1 MQINTYIASSSFYH
15 RFDVRAKII
24 FTLLMCI
31 SVFFEMPLSMHY
43 LLIVLITLLSLISVK
58 LKVTLHNIK
67 LLLPVTI
74 FMVLFMPLQER
85 SGSVL
90 LSYHGFTIITYEG
103 LHIVQV
109 LISRFYFIS
118 LICTLLLE
126 TSTSRDILLA
136 LKSFKLPNSA
146 CMVLSL
152 ALRFIPSFA
161 STFSRIKDS
170 QRLRLPNPES
180 ADSEKKSFTKLIPT
194 FTSAL
199 VVALKSINT
208 TAAALDLR
216 GYGRKRKKSEFH
228 SLPGGIKLFTHLAIS
243 IIIPAIFLLTLE
255 AINV

>member
-1 MQINTYIASSSFYH
+1 MQINTYIAGSSLYH

-24 FTLLMCI
+24 FTILMCI
-31 SVFFEMPLSMHY
+31 LVFFDMPLAIHY
-43 LLIVLITLLSLISVK
+43 TLTLLITLLSLASVK

-67 LLLPVTI
+67 LMLPVTI
-74 FMVLFMPLQER
+74 FMVIFMPLQER
-85 SGSVL
+85 SGDPL
-90 LSYHGFTIITYEG
+90 LTLNNITIITKEG
-103 LHIVQV
+103 FYIVQV

-118 LICTLLLE
+118 MLCTLLLE
-126 TSTSRDILLA
+126 SSTSRDILLA
-136 LKSFKLPNSA
+136 LKSFHLPSSA

-170 QRLRLPNPES
+170 QRLRLPNPDIEEG
-180 ADSEKKSFTKLIPT
+180 EKKSFTKLIPT

-216 GYGRKRKKSEFH
+216 GYGRERKKTEFYT
-228 SLPGGIKLFTHLAIS
+228 LEGGVKLFTHLAIS
-243 IIIPAIFLLTLE
+243 IIIPAIFLITLE
-255 AINV
+255 AL

>member
-1 MQINTYIASSSFYH
+1 MQINTYVASSSLYH

-24 FTLLMCI
+24 FTILMCI
-31 SVFFEMPLSMHY
+31 LLFFDMPLKMHY
-43 LLIVLITLLSLISVK
+43 ILTLLVTLLSLNSVK

-67 LLLPVTI
+67 LMLPVTI
-74 FMVLFMPLQER
+74 FMIIFMPLQER
-85 SGSVL
+85 SGEPFL
-90 LSYHGFTIITYEG
+90 TINNITIVTKEAFN
-103 LHIVQV
+103 IVQI

-118 LICTLLLE
+118 MLCTLLLE
-126 TSTSRDILLA
+126 SATSRDILLA
-136 LKSFKLPNSA
+136 LKSFHLPPSA

-170 QRLRLPNPES
+170 QRLRLPNPEEEEN
-180 ADSEKKSFTKLIPT
+180 EKRLFSKLLPT

-216 GYGRKRKKSEFH
+216 GYGRDKKKSEFY
-228 SLPGGIKLFTHLAIS
+228 SLGGGKKLFTHLAIS

-255 AINV
+255 AL